1 MFKREGLSCEQGIG
15 EAGTGQEG
23 DYRKQENSHLGWPDD
38 KYVMKL

>member
-23 DYRKQENSHLGWPDD
+23 ITENKRIAILGGL
-38 KYVMKL
+38 MINML